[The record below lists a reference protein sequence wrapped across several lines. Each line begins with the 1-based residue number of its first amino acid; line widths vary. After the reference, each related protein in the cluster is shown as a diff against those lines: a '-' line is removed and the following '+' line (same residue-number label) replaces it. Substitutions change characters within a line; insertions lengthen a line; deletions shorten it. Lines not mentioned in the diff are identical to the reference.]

1 MKKISL
7 LMLAV
12 VLFAACSSNE
22 SETAETTET
31 TKQEETLVRIV
42 NVNAEMIAPKEFTSF
57 IRLIGEVKAMHDVKQ
72 SSEVSGKLVSYSI
85 KEGQTV
91 KAGDVFAKIDDEM
104 LKKDVERMVA
114 IVSSARENYMR
125 LKELWSTDSIGS
137 EIGYLNA
144 KYSYEQNKASLDQL
158 KIQLRKTNMVANI
171 NGVLETQFVKA
182 GEMVTPGT
190 PVVRIIGNEKVKIEV
205 GVPANYAGVIKKG
218 DEAIVTFDAF
228 PGREFKTVISL
239 VAGSIDTQSRTFKIE
254 LELSNTSNDFK
265 IDMLANVILET
276 NSFENAI
283 VVNQEYVY
291 RTENGYEVFVVGK
304 DAKGNSVAKNQ
315 VVTLGPGFENKVLIK
330 NGLKV
335 GDTLI
340 TIGSADVENMTRIK
354 VVKTES
360 TMASAN

>member
-7 LMLAV
+7 LIFTV
-12 VLFAACSSNE
+12 VLFASCSSDE
-22 SETAETTET
+22 TET
-31 TKQEETLVRIV
+31 VATQNSTQEETLVRIV
-42 NVNAEMIAPKEFTSF
+42 NVNAETIAPKEFTSF
-57 IRLIGEVKAMHDVKQ
+57 IRLIGEVKAIHDVKQ
-72 SSEVSGKLVSYSI
+72 SSEVSGKLVSYSVN
-85 KEGQTV
+85 EGQVV

-104 LKKDVERMVA
+104 LKKDVERMEA

-125 LKELWSTDSIGS
+125 LKELWSSDSIGS

-144 KYSYEQNKASLDQL
+144 KYVYEQNRASLDQL
-158 KIQLRKTNMVANI
+158 KIQLRKTKMVANI
-171 NGVLETQFVKA
+171 NGVIESQFVKA
-182 GEMVTPGT
+182 GEMVMPGT

-218 DEAIVTFDAF
+218 DVAMVTFDAF
-228 PGREFKTVISL
+228 PDREFKTVISL
-239 VAGSIDTQSRTFKIE
+239 VASSINTQSRTFKIE

-291 RTENGYEVFVVGK
+291 RTEKGYEVFVVAK
-304 DAKGNSVAKNQ
+304 DDNGNTIAKNK
-315 VVTLGPGFENKVLIK
+315 VVNLGPGFDNKILIK
-330 NGLKV
+330 SGLKV

-340 TIGSADVENMTRIK
+340 TIGSADVENKTRIK
-354 VVKTES
+354 VVKTQA
-360 TMASAN
+360 TMASTN